1 MKKRLFSILLSICM
15 VLTMIPMA
23 GGEVFAQTSETTEHK
38 HCVCG
43 ATHKTIGD
51 HKAEDIKKFEA
62 TDSLPTTAGYYY
74 LTENVTITSTW
85 EPVNGTVLCLNGKTI
100 RMNAAG
106 DAISVGKGETFI
118 LTDCTEAQGSITH
131 GTNLETKYTGRGMNV
146 AGTFTMYG
154 GNITGNIESNSED
167 VFGAG
172 VYLARETG
180 NDSSVPNFTM
190 NGGSIAGNILKK
202 NHSTGIS
209 GGGGVYIDANTIFT
223 INGGSI
229 KDNMTVDGNY
239 TAGLHGGGVYARGTV
254 YMNGG
259 NIINNKSERGG
270 GVYIYP
276 AAKFYMSSGSINNNE
291 AASSGG
297 GVYIAEK
304 SGQGDTT
311 FEMSGG
317 SITGNA
323 VISNLTSSN
332 GGGVYNAASIKI
344 SGNVQIAGNLKKKS
358 EQDAGTANNLYPS
371 EIATINGAIGNDA
384 NIGVSAFNTP
394 EKGKPV
400 TIIDAYDTDYSKYFH
415 SDNELYKA
423 CYDTSDKKIKLKLL
437 LSQSNF
443 KFADNT
449 VTKTYGESFTN
460 AATGAAKGSTVTY
473 SSSNKKVATVDNDGA
488 VTAIGAGTA
497 VITATASETDDY
509 KEATASYNL
518 IVNKRTAVAGDF
530 DFTRPADLTYDGN
543 PKTAQVALDSKYT
556 GCGDITVK
564 YYDESGNQIE
574 AVNAGTYKVKIDI
587 AEGENFASVK
597 DLYVG
602 TFTVDAKQLEEGM
615 IADIDAQTYTGNTIT
630 PEVTVTDGSRT
641 LVEGTDYDVTYE
653 IKPDST
659 GTLSENKPIGAGT
672 YNVIITGKGNYSGA
686 VTKPFAIS
694 AKQEAD
700 VIAPE
705 IRVLAGESREVDLSS
720 YKKNSADV
728 MGGAYGDSK
737 LIFENNGLPHKVQG
751 VDKVGF
757 TVKSDAAAGESDII
771 TVGVDSAD
779 GNTYYDIKFK
789 VTVRS
794 KSSGGTYKP
803 PVQKPSI
810 TAGEGFKAELSS
822 DGTKAT
828 ITVEEGYEI
837 VDILVNGISKGKVTE
852 ITGLKTGDTIEVKTE
867 KKQPEPVKPAD
878 NKRIIK
884 GVKNTEIELEI
895 TVNKDGNIVIKWKKS
910 KGYRVDSFEILRA
923 VKKNGKYSKIYT
935 TKSGK
940 VSRIVNAKNLKDGK
954 RYYYK
959 VRGVRTIDGKKYYT
973 EWSNIESEKVNK

>member
-1 MKKRLFSILLSICM
+1 M
-15 VLTMIPMA
+15 
-23 GGEVFAQTSETTEHK
+23 GGVFAQTTEHK

-43 ATHKTIGD
+43 AVHQKIGN
-51 HKAEDIKKFEA
+51 HTAEDADALKTFQAWESDNK
-62 TDSLPTTAGYYY
+62 LPDKEGRYY
-74 LTENVTITSTW
+74 LTKDVVISETW
-85 EPVNGTVLCLNGKTI
+85 QPDDGTVLCLNGKTI
-100 RMNAAG
+100 SMNAAV
-106 DAISVGKGETFI
+106 DAISVGKNKTFI
-118 LTDCTEAQGSITH
+118 LTDCKEAQGSITH
-131 GTNLETKYTGRGMNV
+131 RINSEATTYAGRGMSV

-154 GNITGNIESNSED
+154 GNITGNNLESKGNE

-172 VYLARETG
+172 VYLARESG
-180 NDSSVPNFTM
+180 DNSSEPNFTM
-190 NGGSIAGNILKK
+190 NGGSVAGNIIKK
-202 NHSTGIS
+202 MSYS
-209 GGGGVYIDANTIFT
+209 GKACGGGVYVEANTIFT

-229 KDNMTVDGNY
+229 KDNT
-239 TAGLHGGGVYARGTV
+239 TAEGTDTNGTYGGGVYARGTV

-259 NIINNKSERGG
+259 NIINNKSGRGA

-276 AAKFYMSSGSINNNE
+276 AANFYMSSGSINNNE
-291 AASSGG
+291 ANYSGG

-304 SGQGDTT
+304 SDQGDTT

-437 LSQSNF
+437 LSQSKF
-443 KFADNT
+443 KFTDKDKT
-449 VTKTYGESFTN
+449 ITKTYGETFTN
-460 AATGAAKGSTVTY
+460 AATGAAEGSTVTY
-473 SSSNKKVATVDNDGA
+473 SSSNEKVATVDNDGA
-488 VTAIGAGTA
+488 VTATGAGTA
-497 VITATASETDDY
+497 VITVTASETDDY

-543 PKTAQVALDSKYT
+543 PKTAQVALNSKYT

-602 TFTVDAKQLEEGM
+602 TFTVDAKPLAEDM
-615 IADIDAQTYTGNTIT
+615 IADIPSQTYTGSEIKPEIT
-630 PEVTVTDGSRT
+630 VIDAAKT
-641 LVEGTDYDVTYE
+641 LVEGTDYDVAYT
-653 IKPDST
+653 KNT
-659 GTLSENKPIGAGT
+659 NAGT
-672 YNVIITGKGNYSGA
+672 GEVTVTGKGNYSGA
-686 VTKPFAIS
+686 VTKPFSIS

-705 IRVLAGESREVDLSS
+705 IRVLAGESRDVDLSS
-720 YKKNSADV
+720 YKKNAADV
-728 MGGAYGDSK
+728 MRGADSYDNVFDRS
-737 LIFENNGLPHKVQG
+737 IPPYKVSG
-751 VDKVGF
+751 EDKVGF
-757 TVKSDAAAGESDII
+757 TIKSDAAVGDSGTI

-810 TAGEGFKAELSS
+810 AAGKGFKAELSS

-837 VDILVNGISKGKVTE
+837 VDVLVNGISKGKVTE

-884 GVKNTEIELEI
+884 GVKNTEIELET

-940 VSRIVNAKNLKDGK
+940 ASRIVNAKNLKDGK

>member
-1 MKKRLFSILLSICM
+1 
-15 VLTMIPMA
+15 MA
-23 GGEVFAQTSETTEHK
+23 GGGVFAQTSETTEHK

-259 NIINNKSERGG
+259 NIINNKSGRGA

-276 AAKFYMSSGSINNNE
+276 AANFYMSSGSINNNE
-291 AASSGG
+291 ANYSGG

-304 SGQGDTT
+304 SDQGDTT

-358 EQDAGTANNLYPS
+358 EQYAGTANNLYPS

-488 VTAIGAGTA
+488 ITATGAGTA

-587 AEGENFASVK
+587 AEGENFASVN
-597 DLYVG
+597 DLEIG
-602 TFTVDAKQLEEGM
+602 TFTVAAKELKESM
-615 IADIDAQTYTGNTIT
+615 IETIDAQTYTGNTIT
-630 PEVTVTDGSRT
+630 PVVTVTGGGRT
-641 LVEGTDYDVTYE
+641 LVEGTDYDVAYT
-653 IKPDST
+653 KNT
-659 GTLSENKPIGAGT
+659 NAGT
-672 YNVIITGKGNYSGA
+672 GEVTVTGKGNYSGA

-720 YKKNSADV
+720 YKKNDMDKIGSAHTYDNV
-728 MGGAYGDSK
+728 FDRS
-737 LIFENNGLPHKVQG
+737 IPPHKVQ
-751 VDKVGF
+751 DKEMVGF
-757 TVKSDAAAGESDII
+757 TVKSDAAAGDSGII

-837 VDILVNGISKGKVTE
+837 VDVLVNGISKGKVTE

-867 KKQPEPVKPAD
+867 KKQTEPVKPAD
-878 NKRIIK
+878 NKHIIR

-940 VSRIVNAKNLKDGK
+940 ASRIVNAKNLKDGK

-959 VRGVRTIDGKKYYT
+959 VRGVRTIDGKEYYT
-973 EWSNIESEKVNK
+973 EWSDIESEKVNK

>member
-15 VLTMIPMA
+15 VLTMMPMA
-23 GGEVFAQTSETTEHK
+23 GGGVFAQTSETTEHK

-259 NIINNKSERGG
+259 NIINNKSGRGA

-276 AAKFYMSSGSINNNE
+276 AANFYMSSGSINNNE
-291 AASSGG
+291 ANYSGG

-304 SGQGDTT
+304 SDQGDTT

-358 EQDAGTANNLYPS
+358 EQYAGTANNLYPS

-488 VTAIGAGTA
+488 ITATGAGTA

-587 AEGENFASVK
+587 AEGENFASVN
-597 DLYVG
+597 DLEIG
-602 TFTVDAKQLEEGM
+602 TFTVAAKELKESM
-615 IADIDAQTYTGNTIT
+615 IETIDAQTYTGNTIT
-630 PEVTVTDGSRT
+630 PVVTVTGGGRT
-641 LVEGTDYDVTYE
+641 LVEGTDYDVAYT
-653 IKPDST
+653 KNT
-659 GTLSENKPIGAGT
+659 NAGT
-672 YNVIITGKGNYSGA
+672 GEVTVTGKGNYSGA

-720 YKKNSADV
+720 YKKNDMDKIGSAHTYDNV
-728 MGGAYGDSK
+728 FDRS
-737 LIFENNGLPHKVQG
+737 IPPHKVQ
-751 VDKVGF
+751 DKEMVGF
-757 TVKSDAAAGESDII
+757 TVKSDAAAGDSGII

-837 VDILVNGISKGKVTE
+837 VDVLVNGISKGKVTE

-867 KKQPEPVKPAD
+867 KKQTEPVKPAD
-878 NKRIIK
+878 NKHIIR

-910 KGYRVDSFEILRA
+910 KGYRVDGFEILRA

-940 VSRIVNAKNLKDGK
+940 ASRIVNAKNLKDGK

-973 EWSNIESEKVNK
+973 EWSDIESEKVNK